1 MTSRKK
7 LAKDAIK
14 NSTLYSPAEVAYF
27 ERWLSERKKHKQELK
42 TQAKKLQICS

>member
-7 LAKDAIK
+7 LAKEAIR

-27 ERWLSERKKHKQELK
+27 ERWLSERKKNKQNSKNES
-42 TQAKKLQICS
+42 KKLPICS